1 MGETERTPSASET
14 VQEMWK
20 SAPVATSLLESDTE
34 DTVGGF
40 WSSGPSVTSYSRGSV
55 VKVGQSSP
63 FSSACVVS

>member
-1 MGETERTPSASET
+1 MGETERTPSAS
-14 VQEMWK
+14 VQEMWR
-20 SAPVATSLLESDTE
+20 SAPVATSLLESDAE

-63 FSSACVVS
+63 FSSAYVVS